1 MKKIIL
7 LVIVIVIIG
16 GGAYWNYSSSM
27 PSLTAKV
34 DNTKLDVAEGSYCW
48 SSLTSNECVDKISPA
63 QMIEKGEITPTTAKP
78 DAVLSYKF
86 SKKPLKN
93 SESVSLEDEAEN
105 SMEVD
110 VTNQT
115 FKAPTK
121 KGRYIYTISADWD
134 KGRSSYIFVIDVK

>member
-1 MKKIIL
+1 MKKITL
-7 LVIVIVIIG
+7 IVIVMAMIG
-16 GGAYWNYSSSM
+16 GAVYWNYTKGI
-27 PSLTAKV
+27 PSLSVKADDKILEVTQG
-34 DNTKLDVAEGSYCW
+34 TYCW
-48 SSLTSNECVDKISPA
+48 SSLTSSECVDKIAPA
-63 QMIEKGEITPTTAKP
+63 QMVKEKFVTPTTVKP
-78 DAVLSYKF
+78 GAVLSYQF

-105 SMEVD
+105 SMDVN

-134 KGRSSYIFVIDVK
+134 KGDVSYVFAIDVK